1 MCAVKIDN
9 LGAEMKRK
17 KVSRL
22 EIATYLGVSY
32 RTIHSR
38 FNGKVPWEYSACVRI
53 RDHFFPEH
61 TLEYLFATEDERGV
75 RENGPNEEDNIKP
88 RLFTDQP

>member
-1 MCAVKIDN
+1 MVKCRGNIQN
-9 LGAEMKRK
+9 VRE
-17 KVSRL
+17 L
-22 EIATYLGVSY
+22 EIT
-32 RTIHSR
+32 
-38 FNGKVPWEYSACVRI
+38 
-53 RDHFFPEH
+53 FFPEH